1 MRLSEIV
8 VRAKQIKPFSGSGIY
23 TRFIMFVILLAGIT
37 ITCHS
42 QGIKPTNVYRVTV
55 TSRYVLENGERTS
68 TFYAVNQEI
77 SDSLGR
83 MHTEIDYDWETR
95 YPNNYRWH
103 FFDSMLHVRTD
114 YFKDEQL
121 DRRVVYHYN
130 SDTTVFRENHYR
142 LQGEDTVLFM
152 TLNYSLNSD
161 GLPEQIEAVN
171 DSGRRLYRIRSRFDD
186 NGIEVRRRVTGRRDN
201 PDDGVRRLDREA
213 AYDSLGML
221 LSETVQLRMA
231 DRSRRQYNR
240 RYEYDENQNI
250 TEILEMDDEGNQVS
264 RTEYVWQPRRNRL
277 QRIISYDAGNNLEKF
292 LGKRYEIY
300 RTTDRRQRV
309 IDY

>member
-1 MRLSEIV
+1 MRSSEIV
-8 VRAKQIKPFSGSGIY
+8 AQAITVKPFSGSAIFA
-23 TRFIMFVILLAGIT
+23 RFKLLVILLASIS

-42 QGIKPTNVYRVTV
+42 QGVKPTNVYRVTV

-103 FFDSMLHVRTD
+103 YFDSMLHVRTD

-121 DRRVVYHYN
+121 DRRVVYQYN
-130 SDTTVFRENHYR
+130 SDTTVFRENHYQ
-142 LQGEDTVLFM
+142 LQDEDTVLFM

-161 GLPEQIEAVN
+161 GLPEQVEAVN
-171 DSGRRLYRIRSRFDD
+171 DLGRRLYRMRSTFDEM
-186 NGIEVRRRVTGRRDN
+186 GTEIKRRVTGRRGD

-221 LSETVQLRMA
+221 ISENVQLRMA
-231 DRSRRQYNR
+231 DRSRKEYVRQYK
-240 RYEYDENQNI
+240 YDDSGNKTEI
-250 TEILEMDDEGNQVS
+250 TEQDGQGNQISRIEIDWQQNRNRISRIRYYDSGNILEK
-264 RTEYVWQPRRNRL
+264 YL
-277 QRIISYDAGNNLEKF
+277 A
-292 LGKRYEIY
+292 KRYEIY
-300 RTTDRRQRV
+300 RTADRRQRV

>member
-1 MRLSEIV
+1 MHSSEIV
-8 VRAKQIKPFSGSGIY
+8 LHAKPVKPFSGKGIF
-23 TRFIMFVILLAGIT
+23 TRFKMFVILLAGIT

-55 TSRYVLENGERTS
+55 TSRYVLEDGERTS
-68 TFYAVNQEI
+68 QFYAVNQEI

-103 FFDSMLHVRTD
+103 YFDRMLHVRTD
-114 YFKDEQL
+114 YFKDGQL
-121 DRRVVYHYN
+121 DRRVVYQYN
-130 SDTTVFRENHYR
+130 SDTIVLREHHYR
-142 LQGEDTVLFM
+142 LQDKDTVLFR
-152 TLNYSLNSD
+152 TLDYSLNSD

-171 DSGRRLYRIRSRFDD
+171 ESGQRLYRIRSRFDD
-186 NGIEVRRRVTGRRDN
+186 NGTEVRRRVTGRRGD

-213 AYDSLGML
+213 AYDSLGVL
-221 LSETVQLRMA
+221 ISETVQLRMA
-231 DRSRRQYNR
+231 DRSRRQYTLK
-240 RYEYDENQNI
+240 YEYDENQNI
-250 TEILEMDDEGNQVS
+250 TEILKLDDEGNQVS

-277 QRIISYDAGNNLEKF
+277 QRIISYDIDDNLEKY
-292 LGKRYEIY
+292 LAKRYEIY

-309 IDY
+309 IDF